1 MKIEKKNVIFE
12 LTVENIPARFIIP
25 AKEQLKNY
33 ITEMLRE
40 KHLTFGN
47 INVYATY
54 RRLIVFITN
63 VPSKTDKIVEKVY
76 GPKASLLKDTNG
88 NFTQAAI
95 GFAKSLGLN
104 PNELIVEKHEKKGE
118 VICAL
123 KVIPSIS
130 SLKILSEIFYESV
143 RKLEFPKNMVWEDS
157 KFKFARPIRNIL
169 ALWGDKIIPIE
180 ICGVKSSKT
189 TYSSYF
195 TGFKKIVVKNAD
207 SYFQTMDKN
216 YVVADDENRKKV
228 ILSILDGISKKTGCY
243 IRPDENVLNENL
255 YLCEYPRSVVV
266 KYPSEFL
273 KLPSP
278 LLELVMKKQ
287 LKFFPAEKEGVFV
300 PFFVGI
306 RDGISKGQHNVEKGY
321 LNVFKARCADALFFY
336 ETDLK
341 TEPNVWK
348 EKLKKIIFQGN
359 LGSLYD
365 KTERIKKLSSK
376 ILEYLNLDTSRAK
389 YTEYIYYDLASN
401 VVGEFS
407 ELENL
412 MNYYYAENYSIKDEE
427 IKHAISEIN
436 LPYSLTSNLPSNIY
450 SAVNALAHKIDTLVG
465 DFLIDMIPTGSNDPH
480 GLRRCAIGVFRI
492 IAEMRLNL
500 PLLQLFY
507 FTKNL
512 YPDNIKNKK
521 SDDKLV
527 KELLLFIYQRAH
539 FYFEEKNISADVINS
554 VENVFINEGDV
565 LKLCYRINTLNF
577 YKSKDE
583 FRKFALVYK
592 RLKNIIGGFSSA
604 EINSSIFEYDEE
616 KKIYNIA
623 TELEKEIYSLIEI
636 SDFTKAIE
644 KLLILSQPLEDF
656 FTNVMVMVDDEKIK
670 NNRLALLKK
679 VYNLFNGIADISK
692 IVSG

>member
-1 MKIEKKNVIFE
+1 MKIEKRNVIFE

-33 ITEMLRE
+33 IAEMLKE
-40 KHLTFGN
+40 KHLTFGD
-47 INVYATY
+47 ISVYATY
-54 RRLIVFITN
+54 RRLIVFITD

-76 GPKASLLKDTNG
+76 GPKAYLLKDSNG

-95 GFAKSLGLN
+95 GFAKSVGLQ
-104 PNELIVEKHEKKGE
+104 PEQLTIEKHEKKGE
-118 VICAL
+118 VICAT
-123 KVIPSIS
+123 KIIPPSLSI
-130 SLKILSEIFYESV
+130 KILSEIFYESIK
-143 RKLEFPKNMVWEDS
+143 KLVFPKNMIWEDS
-157 KFKFARPIRNIL
+157 RFKFARPIRNIL
-169 ALWGDKIIPIE
+169 ALWGDKVIPIE
-180 ICGVKSSKT
+180 ICGIKSNRV

-195 TGFKKIVVKNAD
+195 TGFKKITIKNSD
-207 SYFQTMDKN
+207 SYFETLEKN
-216 YVVADDENRKKV
+216 YVIANDESRKKI
-228 ILSILDGISKKTGCY
+228 ILSIIDGISKKTGCC
-243 IRPDENVLNENL
+243 IRTDDNVLNENL

-287 LKFFPAEKEGVFV
+287 LKFFPAEKDGVFV

-306 RDGISKGQHNVEKGY
+306 RDGISKGQNNVEKGY

-341 TEPNVWK
+341 TDPNVWK
-348 EKLKKIIFQGN
+348 EKLKKMIFQGN

-365 KTERIKKLSSK
+365 KTERVKKLSFK
-376 ILEYLNLDTSRAK
+376 ILEDLNLDTSKAK

-427 IKHAISEIN
+427 IKRAISEIN
-436 LPYSLTSNLPSNIY
+436 LPYSLTSKLPSNIY
-450 SAVNALAHKIDTLVG
+450 SAVNAVAHKIDTLVG
-465 DFLIDMIPTGSNDPH
+465 DFLIDMVPTGSSDPH

-492 IAEMRLNL
+492 IAEMKLNL
-500 PLLQLFY
+500 SLLQLIRFARD
-507 FTKNL
+507 L
-512 YPDNIKNKK
+512 YPDNIRNKK
-521 SDDKLV
+521 SEDKLL
-527 KELLLFIYQRAH
+527 KDLLLFIYQRAY
-539 FYFEEKNISADVINS
+539 FYFEEKNISADIINS

-565 LKLCYRINTLNF
+565 LKLCYRVNTLNF

-583 FRKFALVYK
+583 FKKFTLVYK
-592 RLKNIIGGFSSA
+592 RIKNIIGEFGSS
-604 EINSSIFEYDEE
+604 EIDPSILEYDEE

-623 TELEKEIYSLIEI
+623 TKLEKEIHSLIEI
-636 SDFTKAIE
+636 SDFAKAIE
-644 KLLILSQPLEDF
+644 KLLILSQP
-656 FTNVMVMVDDEKIK
+656 
-670 NNRLALLKK
+670 
-679 VYNLFNGIADISK
+679 
-692 IVSG
+692 